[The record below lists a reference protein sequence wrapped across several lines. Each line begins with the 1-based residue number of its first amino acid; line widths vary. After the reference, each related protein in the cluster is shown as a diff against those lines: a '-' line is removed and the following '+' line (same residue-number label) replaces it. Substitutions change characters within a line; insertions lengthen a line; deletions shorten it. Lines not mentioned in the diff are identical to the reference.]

1 MNTGRIV
8 IFDKFED
15 ICPLVTFVYSK
26 EVFVSGD
33 LKNIPYAL
41 IAVQKNSIERQEIEK
56 DKIKSSIIL
65 QDTVLNF
72 AESNSEEL
80 AKIHKESLQYN
91 YDLSWLQAMQVFA
104 IKQNS
109 SEDLL
114 SILQKLDTFYS
125 KHLTI
130 NHTPA

>member
-8 IFDKFED
+8 IFEKFED
-15 ICPLVTFVYSK
+15 IGPLVTFVYSK

-33 LKNIPYAL
+33 LLNVPYAL

-56 DKIKSSIIL
+56 DKINSSIVL

-72 AESNSEEL
+72 AETNSEAL
-80 AKIHKESLQYN
+80 AKIHQESLQYN

-104 IKQNS
+104 IKKSTN
-109 SEDLL
+109 EDLL
-114 SILQKLDTFYS
+114 SILQKLDAFYS
-125 KHLTI
+125 KHLKI
-130 NHTPA
+130 NHTHV

>member
-1 MNTGRIV
+1 MNTGRII
-8 IFDKFED
+8 IFDRFEE
-15 ICPLVTFVYSK
+15 IAPLVTFVYTK

-56 DKIKSSIIL
+56 DKINSSIVL

-80 AKIHKESLQYN
+80 AKIHKESLAYN
-91 YDLSWLQAMQVFA
+91 YDLSWLQAMQIFA
-104 IKQNS
+104 IKRHTN
-109 SEDLL
+109 EDLL
-114 SILQKLDTFYS
+114 SIIKRLENFYN

-130 NHTPA
+130 NHSHA